1 MRQFTGRIILAT
13 ATAALLLTGPAA
25 AQSPAQRDW
34 RERFQVHDRNAD
46 DRIDRAEFQEWMVE
60 VFFHRD
66 QAKKGYLTFEDLKD
80 VMTPQKFAAADRNG
94 DGKLWLDEFLNA
106 LFQDFEAIDGNK
118 EGSITVRQ
126 IQAYIQQRSN

>member
-1 MRQFTGRIILAT
+1 MRHFTGCIILGAAIAT
-13 ATAALLLTGPAA
+13 LLLAGAAA
-25 AQSPAQRDW
+25 AQSPAQRNW
-34 RERFQVHDRNAD
+34 RERFQVHDRNGD

-80 VMTPQKFAAADRNG
+80 VMTPQTFAAADRKG

-106 LFQDFEAIDGNK
+106 LFQDFEALDVNK
-118 EGSITVRQ
+118 DGSITIKQ
-126 IQAYIQQRSN
+126 IEAYIRRRGD